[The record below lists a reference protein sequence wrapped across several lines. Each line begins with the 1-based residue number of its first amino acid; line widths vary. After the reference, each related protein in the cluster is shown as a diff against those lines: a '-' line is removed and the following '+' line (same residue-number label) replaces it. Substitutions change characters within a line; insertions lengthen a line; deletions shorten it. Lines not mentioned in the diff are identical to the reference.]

1 MREDVSG
8 RFDYQFETR
17 WSRRIVHAGVVLAT
31 LATATAV
38 TPNVSQ
44 PVPTPTQPPSTVA
57 SEPPSTMPPPPT
69 TRAPISL
76 SPESRAPFRTRRR
89 PGRTTR
95 VAGYSAEGLTDG
107 PHNSRLP
114 SNNTAFGARQP
125 GDHADIL
132 PTLVDVR
139 PRQADRGAS
148 GRSGVTRTKQ
158 QSPSRKECCAHRRD
172 QGPVRLAHRRRS
184 VGGAVS
190 LPAVVGAGRRP
201 DSGRRL
207 RRCSTAAHKASTC
220 SSSSVGSC

>member
-17 WSRRIVHAGVVLAT
+17 WSRRIVHAGVALAT

-95 VAGYSAEGLTDG
+95 VAGYSSERFNRRAT
-107 PHNSRLP
+107 
-114 SNNTAFGARQP
+114 
-125 GDHADIL
+125 
-132 PTLVDVR
+132 
-139 PRQADRGAS
+139 
-148 GRSGVTRTKQ
+148 Q
-158 QSPSRKECCAHRRD
+158 QSASQQQHSIRCAATGQSR
-172 QGPVRLAHRRRS
+172 
-184 VGGAVS
+184 
-190 LPAVVGAGRRP
+190 
-201 DSGRRL
+201 
-207 RRCSTAAHKASTC
+207 
-220 SSSSVGSC
+220 